1 MIEIKITPEMKARFA
16 AETAEHLDA
25 FEQMMLKL
33 ESESFDQD
41 AVNTAF
47 RAVHSIKGNSDYIGV
62 KDINDL
68 SNALEDLLDAV
79 RKKEVGVTRE
89 TIPVLLEGLDALRA
103 MNRHI
108 TREDYQETD
117 IAGLLKKIHGLK
129 GTLSPLAPEPETAR
143 HSVDVVKIFSITSTQ
158 HIQYLTQQANN
169 ALDGHSSKKA
179 RDNILR
185 ILRTFFISAN
195 YAGID
200 SVAETLKEFEKKV
213 SAAKTFGKRLAAD
226 LVEQLDKVEILI
238 RESNDRSSP
247 SDSTGEMS
255 EAVSAEIIEMD
266 MRLSPQRADELMNR
280 VTELSIAVSGLNYS
294 TERITAAHVS
304 IEQVE
309 SLNRAVKAVNR
320 AATSTHAAT
329 QAIRLV
335 RMDTLFDRLPRI
347 VRDLS
352 LKFGKKIDI
361 SMIGGKTEID
371 RKVIEK
377 LVDPMIHLIRNAV
390 DHGIEVPEERSR
402 LKKPET
408 GTITV
413 KAFQENNQVV
423 VDVIDD
429 GSGIDIEDVKT
440 AARKSGLANAGK
452 QDQMTPQETLNLIF
466 KPGFT
471 TAEVRSTVSGRGVG
485 LDIVSSNLRAVGGN
499 VTLFS
504 EKGKAT
510 RFRLQVPVSLSAVEV
525 LLVEA
530 DGEPYAIPLACI
542 VETVNISPNDIQVVN
557 KAEMISHKEELI
569 AAAYLTW
576 MLDMSKDV
584 KIRSTVGNATLQMVV
599 ITFGGSLKGVI
610 VDRILRQEGI
620 IIKPLAKNLA
630 GIDEFSGAALM
641 GDGNIVLVLD
651 PQGMV

>member
-143 HSVDVVKIFSITSTQ
+143 HSVDVVKIFSKTSTQ

-599 ITFGGSLKGVI
+599 ITFGGSLKGIV

>member
-108 TREDYQETD
+108 TCEDYQETD

-599 ITFGGSLKGVI
+599 ITFGGSLKGII

>member
-1 MIEIKITPEMKARFA
+1 MKARFA